1 MQLDDF
7 YNLYFENNGR
17 CPECGEWLVPHIG
30 CIGPIVEWEKKKKV
44 KCSIRE
50 LSGMN
55 YRGTVFLHSLI
66 LKYKKLLSYKHAK
79 RNLDIQPEKSYFKAN
94 D

>member
-1 MQLDDF
+1 MQLNDF
-7 YNLYFENNGR
+7 YDMYFENNGR

-30 CIGPIVEWEKKKKV
+30 CIGSIVEWEKKKEV
-44 KCSIRE
+44 NCSIRK
-50 LSGMN
+50 LSVRN
-55 YRGTVFLHSLI
+55 YRGFDKLWNLV

-79 RNLDIQPEKSYFKAN
+79 RNLDIQPKKSYFKAN

>member
-1 MQLDDF
+1 MQLDPSYD
-7 YNLYFENNGR
+7 LYFENKGR

-30 CIGPIVEWEKKKKV
+30 CIGPIVEWEKKKEI

-50 LSGMN
+50 LSKKN
-55 YRGTVFLHSLI
+55 YRGVVLLSAI
-66 LKYKKLLSYKHAK
+66 VSKYKKILSYKHVR

>member
-1 MQLDDF
+1 MQLDTAYDI
-7 YNLYFENNGR
+7 YFNNQGR

-30 CIGPIVEWEKKKKV
+30 CIGPIVEWQKKKEI

-50 LSGMN
+50 LSRKN
-55 YRGTVFLHSLI
+55 YQRLPPLALI
-66 LKYKKLLSYKHAK
+66 INYYKKTLSYKYAR
-79 RNLDIQPEKSYFKAN
+79 RNLDIQPEKSYFKIN